1 MARPARTDAVPT
13 PLYAV
18 DARRRVDGVQ
28 TPTRKHEWT
37 PQRHH
42 EKIAVD
48 PYVPIQ
54 ERLRGLWKMS
64 VVYRRLR
71 VDEHRYGNMRG
82 EVAQERIARDRSENL
97 RPVRSG

>member
-37 PQRHH
+37 PQRRH
-42 EKIAVD
+42 EKVAVD
-48 PYVPIQ
+48 SNVPIQ
-54 ERLRGLWKMS
+54 ERLRKLWKVS
-64 VVYRRLR
+64 VVYRRLGI
-71 VDEHRYGNMRG
+71 Y
-82 EVAQERIARDRSENL
+82 QQRDWDVTRK
-97 RPVRSG
+97 VQ